1 MTSGLRVLTV
11 SNRKG
16 GSGKSTTTV
25 NLAAEWAARGVRT
38 LVVDLDTQGHSGL
51 GLGVA
56 APRGGPTAH
65 HIFRPGGGDLLDAV
79 TPTAWPGLFCAP
91 ADPLFDGSDGPA
103 ALDTLSCQLHRPEVA
118 QRFDVVIL
126 DTPPSLDFVLMNAMT
141 AADGVLIPLLPHTL
155 SGEGV
160 KQLSRLFF
168 RIASTE
174 NPRLRLVGLLPV
186 MHNARIGH
194 HRTMLAEIAHQ
205 FGQDR
210 ILRGIRSDI
219 LLAEAFSAGRPI
231 RAFAPRSRGA
241 MDYFLLA
248 DELIRLWR
256 WPLPSLTAKDAP

>member
-16 GSGKSTTTV
+16 GSGKSTTAV
-25 NLAAEWAARGVRT
+25 NLGAEWAARGART

-56 APRGGPTAH
+56 APRGGATAH
-65 HIFRPGGGDLLDAV
+65 HIFRPGGGDLLAAT

-91 ADPLFDGSDGPA
+91 ADPLFDGSEGPA
-103 ALDTLSCQLHRPEVA
+103 AIDTLARQLRRPELTQA
-118 QRFDVVIL
+118 FDVVIL
-126 DTPPSLDFVLMNAMT
+126 DTPPSLDFVLMNAMA
-141 AADGVLIPLLPHTL
+141 AADGVLIPMLPHAL

-174 NPRLRLVGLLPV
+174 NPRLKLVGLLPV
-186 MHNARIGH
+186 MHNARITH
-194 HRTMLAEIAHQ
+194 HRTVLAEIARQ
-205 FGQDR
+205 FGPDR
-210 ILRGIRSDI
+210 MLRGIRSDI

-256 WPLPSLTAKDAP
+256 WHPPSLDAKDAP